1 METKKPVKVEETASS
16 PPSVLEAAFGTYGFP
31 LFRRLTSE
39 LDFLSDRL
47 GFDRF
52 GFGRFGLTPIE
63 TAWTPEVEMFRREKD
78 LVIRAD
84 MPGLKK
90 EDVTIEV
97 TEDAIVLRGE
107 RKQEKEEKK
116 EGYYRSERT
125 YGSFYRSLPLPE
137 GVKID
142 DTKASM
148 RDGTLEITMPIAK
161 VEEKKRTVAI
171 ADAPAGEKTTK
182 HAA

>member
-1 METKKPVKVEETASS
+1 METKKLVKVEGT

-31 LFRRLTSE
+31 LFRRLTNE

-47 GFDRF
+47 GLDRF
-52 GFGRFGLTPIE
+52 GFGRLGLGPIE
-63 TAWTPEVEMFRREKD
+63 AAWTPDVEMFKRD
-78 LVIRAD
+78 NNLMIRAD
-84 MPGLKK
+84 IPGLKK

-97 TEDAIVLRGE
+97 TDDAIVLRGE
-107 RKQEKEEKK
+107 RKEEKEEKK
-116 EGYYRSERT
+116 EGYYRAERR

-142 DTKASM
+142 DAKALM
-148 RDGTLEITMPIAK
+148 HDGTLEITMPVAK
-161 VEEKKRTVAI
+161 VEEKKRRVAI
-171 ADAPAGEKTTK
+171 ADAPVGEKATK